1 MLGSCVVWSLWWWTE
16 EDVCVVGMLAFERPG
31 GADLSGS
38 GQLGSSSQSHLST
51 ELEESQGCIAGPA
64 SAMAHL
70 PGRAGFAKCPTAHGA
85 PAAGK
90 RTVDHFTMHPIR
102 QFGSGAN
109 GNGLKTVGEGWG
121 DVFFFFLE
129 ECELFEGNFSSAGE
143 EQGDSS
149 MPSNTTN
156 LVPFSPARLAGSYEK

>member
-1 MLGSCVVWSLWWWTE
+1 MSAWWECSLSSDQGVRTSLDRGSWEVPASRIFRQSWE
-16 EDVCVVGMLAFERPG
+16 NRR
-31 GADLSGS
+31 GA
-38 GQLGSSSQSHLST
+38 
-51 ELEESQGCIAGPA
+51 SQGLPQPWPI
-64 SAMAHL
+64 S

-85 PAAGK
+85 PPPAK

-102 QFGSGAN
+102 HFGSGAN
-109 GNGLKTVGEGWG
+109 GNGLKTVGEGRG
-121 DVFFFFLE
+121 DVFSFFLE

-156 LVPFSPARLAGSYEK
+156 FVPFSPVRLAGSYGK